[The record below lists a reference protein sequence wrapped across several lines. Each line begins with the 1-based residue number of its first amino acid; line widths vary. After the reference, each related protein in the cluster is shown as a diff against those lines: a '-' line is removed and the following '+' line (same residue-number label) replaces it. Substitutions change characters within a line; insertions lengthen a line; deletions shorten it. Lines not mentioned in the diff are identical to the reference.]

1 MLQIISNSINIFT
14 NNKIDRNSKKEV
26 LDLNDKKVNK
36 LVSQS
41 HENFKI

>member
-26 LDLNDKKVNK
+26 LDLNDKKENK
-36 LVSQS
+36 LVPQS